1 MTEVPVTV
9 SALIIRGGSI
19 LLVQEQGPHDAEP
32 TWMLP
37 GGRVEE
43 GETPEAA
50 LRREIAEE
58 TGLSIRGAPTLAF
71 SVDIEA
77 GLDDLVGE
85 WRALTFACAADGTLR
100 PADPDGLILAAKWI
114 EHDQALARLE
124 AVEWYDSGPLRAH
137 LAGSATP
144 GSRYQYGLAGRRG
157 AVTRSA
163 VEVVAPDGPSERHD
177 R

>member
-9 SALIIRGGSI
+9 SALIVRGGSI
-19 LLVQEQGPHDAEP
+19 LLVEEQGSHDIQP
-32 TWMLP
+32 NWMLP

-58 TGLSIRGAPTLAF
+58 TGLSIHGVPSLAF

-77 GLDDLVGE
+77 AMEDLVGE
-85 WRALTFACAADGTLR
+85 WRALTFACAADGALR
-100 PADPDGLILAAKWI
+100 PADPDGLILAAEWF
-114 EHDQALARLE
+114 EQDEALARLE

-137 LAGSATP
+137 LAGSAAP
-144 GSRYQYGLAGRRG
+144 GSRYRYGLAGRRG

-163 VEVVAPDGPSERHD
+163 VEVVAPDSVSEPP
-177 R
+177 